1 MNSIDSKCS
10 SYFINLV
17 LTQRWMECLILS
29 INNLQWHLAQIKI
42 SFILYDPNL
51 YYFYFQF
58 LSCFLFVCSFVFQIG
73 YISNVIAGGDNCLVL
88 VDKNI
93 MGYIASLHELA
104 STERRFYFR
113 LSEIK
118 SQVLRPL
125 LGLGKNFSFI
135 FYLILFPSYS
145 IINFVRDLSHC
156 LCLS

>member
-1 MNSIDSKCS
+1 M
-10 SYFINLV
+10 
-17 LTQRWMECLILS
+17 
-29 INNLQWHLAQIKI
+29 LAVF
-42 SFILYDPNL
+42 SF
-51 YYFYFQF
+51 
-58 LSCFLFVCSFVFQIG
+58 SCCFVFQIG

-125 LGLGKNFSFI
+125 LGLGKSF
-135 FYLILFPSYS
+135 
-145 IINFVRDLSHC
+145 
-156 LCLS
+156 

>member
-1 MNSIDSKCS
+1 MI
-10 SYFINLV
+10 
-17 LTQRWMECLILS
+17 
-29 INNLQWHLAQIKI
+29 A
-42 SFILYDPNL
+42 FILYHPN
-51 YYFYFQF
+51 FYLF
-58 LSCFLFVCSFVFQIG
+58 LFSNVSCFSFCCCFVFQIG

-125 LGLGKNFSFI
+125 LGLGKIFLMFS
-135 FYLILFPSYS
+135 LILFS
-145 IINFVRDLSHC
+145 L
-156 LCLS
+156 